1 MSPKRVIA
9 RLDVKGSRLIKG
21 IHLEGWRFLPEHP
34 NEYCY
39 QYYRQGVDEI
49 IYVDAVASLYDRDS
63 IKEIIRKTTENVFI
77 PITVGGGIRSLDD
90 AHHILRSGADKVAIC
105 SQAVKTP
112 GIISEVASKYGSQ
125 CMVLSIQAKKTK
137 EGKYQVWYDVAREK
151 TEMDVVE
158 WAIKGESLGAG
169 EILLTSIDKEGLE
182 KGMDNELITKVSQHV
197 SIPVIASGGLGKP
210 AHFTEAINSG
220 ADAVA
225 VAKALHYD
233 KIKVG
238 DIKEEAK
245 RSHINIRH

>member
-1 MSPKRVIA
+1 M
-9 RLDVKGSRLIKG
+9 
-21 IHLEGWRFLPEHP
+21 PEHP

-39 QYYRQGVDEI
+39 QYYQQGIDEI

-90 AHHILRSGADKVAIC
+90 AHNILRSGADKVAIC

-112 GIISEVASKYGSQ
+112 EIISEVASKYGSQ
-125 CMVLSIQAKKTK
+125 CMVLSIQAKKTR

-158 WAIKGESLGAG
+158 WAIKGEVLGAG
-169 EILLTSIDKEGLE
+169 EILLTSIDHEGLE
-182 KGMDNELITKVSQHV
+182 KGMDNELIKKVSEHV
-197 SIPVIASGGLGKP
+197 SIPVIASGGLGKSS
-210 AHFTEAINSG
+210 HFTEAVSSG

-225 VAKALHYD
+225 VAKALHYG
-233 KIKVG
+233 KVKVG

-245 RSHINIRH
+245 RSHINIRY